1 MWGAINLSR
10 AEHTAA
16 TAAAAATGGRLSGG
30 GGGGLGQ
37 SPAFSGKAKKERLT
51 TD

>member
-1 MWGAINLSR
+1 VWGAINLSR

-16 TAAAAATGGRLSGG
+16 TAAAAAPGGRLS

>member
-16 TAAAAATGGRLSGG
+16 TVADCRLSGG
-30 GGGGLGQ
+30 GDGGGGLGQ